1 MILNWGPAEPVVS
14 RVMRNMKGVGADYME
29 DIKEWIAEAIGKMK
43 TPYTVSITPN
53 RIQVRNHRA
62 KLPCK
67 IQGLVLVEHRGCRLT
82 IMEQGGQSHH
92 HHRDSAGS
100 NIFKSIVPIYTSSG
114 DLTDVNDGRSKYP
127 RDLVVS
133 LDRLE
138 IDWKNWYRINGPYLE
153 TNIEQGELMVW
164 TAGMPK
170 DQNGFPLV
178 PEVEEYEEAIYR
190 YIRMM
195 LIEAGYEDKVMSHAS
210 SKQLWEEASG
220 RAISAVSFPTPE
232 ETAASINRNVRLFG
246 AELDDFFRPNFDI

>member
-1 MILNWGPAEPVVS
+1 MILNWGPAEPVIA
-14 RVMRNMKGVGADYME
+14 RVLRNMKGVSADHME

-43 TPYTVSITPN
+43 TPYTVAITPN
-53 RIQVRNHRA
+53 RIKVRNHRA

-67 IQGLVLVEHRGCRLT
+67 IQGLVLVEYHGRRLT

-92 HHRDSAGS
+92 HHKDSAGS
-100 NIFKSIVPIYTSSG
+100 DIFLSVNPIYTSSG
-114 DLTDVNDGRSKYP
+114 DLTDVEDGRSKYP
-127 RDLVVS
+127 RDIVVS
-133 LDRLE
+133 LDKLD
-138 IDWKNWYRINGPYLE
+138 IDWGNWYRINGTYLE
-153 TNIEQGELMVW
+153 TNIDNGELLVW

-195 LIEAGYEDKVMSHAS
+195 LIETGYQDPAMSYEKAEQ
-210 SKQLWEEASG
+210 KWETASG

-246 AELDDFFRPNFDI
+246 AELDDFFRPNYDI